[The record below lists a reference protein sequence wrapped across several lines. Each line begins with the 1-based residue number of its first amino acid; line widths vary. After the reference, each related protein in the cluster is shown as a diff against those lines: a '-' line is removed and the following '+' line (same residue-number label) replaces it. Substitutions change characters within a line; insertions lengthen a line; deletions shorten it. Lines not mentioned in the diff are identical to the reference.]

1 MKKTN
6 QITTINTTDT
16 TNTTNTNNTKGEITM
31 KNTRTKKHSFK
42 TRLIATALSAI
53 TILSVGAMSF
63 STASVTASA
72 ASIEETGKK
81 IGIDATDAAFDTIA
95 DLFPGGKILL
105 SPFQSLFH
113 SGVDDKDP
121 MEIIDEKLD
130 QIDNKLDKLDEK
142 LTELNQNINK
152 NTEWMAQK
160 VQNTSDMSELRAEFK
175 GLSPQLAKFVKDVK
189 AVETNKN
196 LNKSQKIMRL
206 AALTDTTR
214 FDNITTY
221 VYNIMKSMDG
231 QDPAYVDMFKALYT
245 KEALDSMFAREAYQA
260 ALPTEEALVTQY
272 VSAVALIQE
281 CQTAVKAVS
290 HFNENNIHDL
300 NTTYDLNLYSN
311 FDQYRHSFDDDDA
324 SLALMAAAIG
334 AKNFKTKYDRPAFI
348 NKNANTSG
356 RLISLKGEK
365 GLQYPWSKDKKDYL
379 DVENKVKN
387 NALTTQELSAI
398 VDHVRAKFPKNTMY
412 EYLIFDMGIDY
423 SNVSVNDYII
433 LSDEI
438 SVSKTRN
445 SKIDKSFNGIYNC
458 KGYDIVGS
466 HIGDETELTEEYN
479 AQTVKPN
486 FTRLY
491 MDSVI
496 YNEALKQHQAEL
508 LINEQAYQKG
518 MISLDTKELCDS
530 IVRNL
535 RMDISSTEKSN
546 YYSKYSRRLRLEIDD
561 DGIMR
566 IKVQEE

>member
-1 MKKTN
+1 MKNLFQNTNTLTNIFKTNKTNRKERKTMKKAN
-6 QITTINTTDT
+6 
-16 TNTTNTNNTKGEITM
+16 K
-31 KNTRTKKHSFK
+31 FK
-42 TRLIATALSAI
+42 TRIIAAALSVI
-53 TILSVGAMSF
+53 TVFSVGSMTIG
-63 STASVTASA
+63 TATVTASA

-81 IGIDATDAAFDTIA
+81 IGIDAADAAFDTIA

-113 SGVDDKDP
+113 SGVDDEDP
-121 MEIIDEKLD
+121 MEVIDEKLD

-142 LTELNQNINK
+142 LTDLNENINK

-160 VQNTSDMSELRAEFK
+160 VQNTSDMSELRSEFK
-175 GLSPQLAKFVKDVK
+175 GLSSQLVKFVKDVK

-231 QDPAYVDMFKALYT
+231 TDPAYVDMFKALYT
-245 KEALDSMFAREAYQA
+245 KEAINSMFAREAYQA

-272 VSAVALIQE
+272 VSAVALMQE

-290 HFNENNIHDL
+290 QFTEENINDL
-300 NTTYDLNLYSN
+300 NTAHDITLYN
-311 FDQYRHSFDDDDA
+311 TFDQYRHSFDDDDA

-334 AKNFKTKYDRPAFI
+334 AKNFKTKYDKPAFI

-356 RLISLKGEK
+356 KLISLKGEK
-365 GLQYPWSKDKKDYL
+365 GLQHPWSKDKKDYL
-379 DVENKVKN
+379 DVESKVKN
-387 NALTTQELSAI
+387 NALTTKELSAI
-398 VDHVRAKFPKNTMY
+398 VDHVRAKFPQNTMY

-445 SKIDKSFNGIYNC
+445 SKIDKSFNGIYKC
-458 KGYDIVGS
+458 KGYDRVG
-466 HIGDETELTEEYN
+466 
-479 AQTVKPN
+479 TVKAI
-486 FTRLY
+486 R
-491 MDSVI
+491 M
-496 YNEALKQHQAEL
+496 
-508 LINEQAYQKG
+508 
-518 MISLDTKELCDS
+518 LDTDNEVIDLELFRYQSWDDDWCS
-530 IVRNL
+530 KIL
-535 RMDISSTEKSN
+535 GTIKDIEKSN
-546 YYSKYSRRLRLEIDD
+546 LFMPLLTMVSVSNA
-561 DGIMR
+561 
-566 IKVQEE
+566 

>member
-379 DVENKVKN
+379 DVENKV
-387 NALTTQELSAI
+387 
-398 VDHVRAKFPKNTMY
+398 
-412 EYLIFDMGIDY
+412 
-423 SNVSVNDYII
+423 
-433 LSDEI
+433 
-438 SVSKTRN
+438 
-445 SKIDKSFNGIYNC
+445 
-458 KGYDIVGS
+458 
-466 HIGDETELTEEYN
+466 TELIEN
-479 AQTVKPN
+479 QPLQFDDN
-486 FTRLY
+486 
-491 MDSVI
+491 
-496 YNEALKQHQAEL
+496 
-508 LINEQAYQKG
+508 LIRQMLECVVVLSKEQIK
-518 MISLDTKELCDS
+518 
-530 IVRNL
+530 IVFK
-535 RMDISSTEKSN
+535 DGT
-546 YYSKYSRRLRLEIDD
+546 EID
-561 DGIMR
+561 
-566 IKVQEE
+566 QSLT

>member
-290 HFNENNIHDL
+290 HFNANNIHDL

-458 KGYDIVGS
+458 KGYDRVG
-466 HIGDETELTEEYN
+466 
-479 AQTVKPN
+479 TVKAIRMYDIDN
-486 FTRLY
+486 E
-491 MDSVI
+491 VI
-496 YNEALKQHQAEL
+496 DLEL
-508 LINEQAYQKG
+508 FRYQ
-518 MISLDTKELCDS
+518 SW
-530 IVRNL
+530 
-535 RMDISSTEKSN
+535 
-546 YYSKYSRRLRLEIDD
+546 DD
-561 DGIMR
+561 DWCSKIFGT
-566 IKVQEE
+566 IKDIEESNLFMPLLSMVRVCNA